1 MPATPDAAP
10 RPPPRLATPKRT
22 TLGVCAMAK
31 KTQSKPMREILSRLP
46 GDAFEIVIFEESVI
60 LEAAVEAWPVVECLI
75 AFHSSGFPLDKA
87 IQYAKLRKPFV
98 VNDLRR
104 QHLLRDRRL
113 VYATLARAGVPTPRH
128 VCVNRD
134 RDVEQK
140 IEELDDAIIID
151 GVKIEKP
158 FVEKPV
164 DSDDHNIRVYY
175 PTSAGGGCKR
185 LFRKVGNQS
194 SKYEPDL
201 HSIRREGSYLYEEF
215 VDTQGTDVKV
225 YSVGPY
231 YGHAEARKSP
241 TLDGVVLRG
250 ADGKELRY
258 PVILSWVEKDVAFK
272 IYHAFRQT
280 VCGFDILRTHD
291 GACLVCDV
299 NGWSFVKK
307 SRKYYD
313 DCAALLAA
321 ILRGRDGRIVDMRPP
336 PRELPPSPPK
346 ICSRP
351 QSPSGLA
358 PSRRELRC
366 VIAVVRHG
374 DRTPKRKLKVKT
386 THPSIVQIH
395 RDRCKTPKKEVK
407 LKESKDLR
415 AFSSTLKAI
424 LLKDDIDAFRKIRE
438 VLKSHKLDDEEELL
452 GGVFFSGCKLQLKP
466 LKWED
471 DETTEVQVVLKWGGV
486 LTELGAQHATAL
498 GAHFRRHMYPTTGGQ
513 GLLRLHATFRHDLKI
528 RTSDEGRV
536 MKTGAAFTKGLLEL
550 EGEISPILVSLIH
563 RGRSDV
569 HMLDRAGNHEAQEL
583 LALSKAH
590 VSRCFQV
597 DVELRGPDSDDEDAA
612 SSDSKFAQ
620 RRRFIA
626 PDGPDSVLRALRD
639 LGNPLRALRDL
650 YDEMSSFI
658 EKVSQKPC
666 TEQLYMGESFGVWLD
681 SWKCIRKEFYDQKA
695 YDLSKIPEIFDKLRF
710 DARHNALTLSFD
722 AGFGVLVKK
731 ASTLSQAVAPLEFG
745 SAAEPRRQ
753 AAWHVSRALLDKIS
767 FDLRTARGDT
777 EDSGLHFQLDDHP
790 EHLADSEIKSHWRAV
805 RSRLYFT
812 SESHL
817 HALLDALRLNEHGT
831 ESVVDDAG
839 RRWLSAVPELSYLS
853 HVVFRLWEDT
863 SYDTNAEGRYS
874 VEVQVSPG
882 TPFVPLETSDEAPPT
897 LPLHSFAR
905 VSSAALERYLGG
917 KHDVNSEENVAKAR
931 VLYEGLADSLEACAG
946 GGVLRGGARLK
957 V

>member
-1 MPATPDAAP
+1 MT
-10 RPPPRLATPKRT
+10 
-22 TLGVCAMAK
+22 K
-31 KTQSKPMREILSRLP
+31 KTMSKPMTEILQRLP
-46 GDAFEIVIFEESVI
+46 GDTFEIIIFEERQI
-60 LEAAVEAWPVVECLI
+60 LEEVIEKWPVVECLI

-87 IQYAKLRKPFV
+87 IAYAKLRKPFV

-134 RDVEQK
+134 KDTVQI
-140 IEELDDAIIID
+140 IEEFDDAIVID

-164 DSDDHNIRVYY
+164 DSDDHNIRIYY
-175 PTSAGGGCKR
+175 PSSAGGGCKR
-185 LFRKVGNQS
+185 LFRKIGNQS
-194 SKYEPDL
+194 SKYEPEL

-241 TLDGVVLRG
+241 TLDGVVMRG

-313 DCAALLAA
+313 DCASLLAA
-321 ILRGRDGRIVDMRPP
+321 ILRGRDGRIVDMKPP
-336 PRELPPSPPK
+336 EVVRLPPSPPK
-346 ICSRP
+346 NTSRP
-351 QSPSGLA
+351 GSPTSLA

-366 VIAVVRHG
+366 VIAVIRHG

-386 THPSIVQIH
+386 ANELIIQIH
-395 RDRCKTPKKEVK
+395 ALKCKSPRKEVK

-415 AFSSTLKAI
+415 AFSTTLKTI
-424 LLKDDIDAFRKIRE
+424 LLQEDVDAFRKIRE
-438 VLKSHKLDDEEELL
+438 VLKSHKLDEEELL

-466 LKWED
+466 LKWEG
-471 DETTEVQVVLKWGGV
+471 ETCTQVQVVLKWGGV
-486 LTELGAQHATAL
+486 LTELGAQHACAL

-550 EGEISPILVSLIH
+550 EGDISPILVSLIH

-590 VSRCFQV
+590 VSKCFQV
-597 DVELRGPDSDDEDAA
+597 DVELRGPGSDDEDAA
-612 SSDSKFAQ
+612 VSTSSFAKK
-620 RRRFIA
+620 RRLIA
-626 PDGPDSVLRALRD
+626 PDGPDSVLRALRE
-639 LGNPLRALRDL
+639 LGNPLGALRDL
-650 YDEMSSFI
+650 YEEIDGFVNRVAHHEPD
-658 EKVSQKPC
+658 VV
-666 TEQLYMGESFGVWLD
+666 LYMGESFGVWLD
-681 SWKCIRKEFYDQKA
+681 SWKCIRREFYEETF
-695 YDLSKIPEIFDKLRF
+695 DLSKIPEIFDKLRF
-710 DARHNALTLSFD
+710 DARHNAERLEFD
-722 AGFGVLVKK
+722 GAFGKLVKK
-731 ASTLSQAVAPLEFG
+731 ASTLSRAVAPLEFG

-753 AAWHVSRALLDKIS
+753 AAWHVSRALLDKIRL
-767 FDLRTARGDT
+767 DLRTARGAEG

-790 EHLADSEIKSHWRAV
+790 EHLADNEINSHWRAV

-817 HALLDALRLNEHGT
+817 HALLDALRLNED
-831 ESVVDDAG
+831 ESMRVVDDAG

-863 SYDTNAEGRYS
+863 AYPEASEERYA

-882 TPFVPLETSDEAPPT
+882 TPFVPLRADDLVPPT

-905 VSSAALERYLGG
+905 VSSHALERYLGAHPEVDG
-917 KHDVNSEENVAKAR
+917 PQQLAKAR
-931 VLYEGLADSLEACAG
+931 ALYEGLASKLAACVDGDVAALADWMQAS
-946 GGVLRGGARLK
+946 V
-957 V
+957 